1 MDVGQENKGILVVG
15 DSMADHYV
23 YGKMERVSKE
33 APIPIVEYQ
42 YEEYHLGGAA
52 NIAANLVSLQ
62 NEVMLCSVV
71 GKDAQG
77 MKIRGIMREKGIN
90 LDLLVQDAERPTS
103 TKTRIVA
110 GNQVQVFRMDR
121 ESLNS
126 MDSGTEQKLLLKIE
140 SRLKNVE
147 LVVLADYGKG
157 FLSSKMASQLVR
169 LCKRKDK
176 KVICSLRGSNP
187 QPYYGAY
194 LIKPDMSDLGK
205 WAGMEIANVKDA
217 EIAMQ
222 KMKSLLKV
230 ENILVDR
237 SEFGLLLL
245 DANYRMHR
253 YENMCDNLVDI
264 TGAGATIMAVL
275 GAFLAGGS
283 DIEKS
288 CKMACLGATIKK
300 GKLGTT
306 VIELEE
312 LEELEDYL
320 NHKKE

>member
-1 MDVGQENKGILVVG
+1 MDEGQGNKSILVVG

-52 NIAANLVSLQ
+52 NIAANVASLK
-62 NEVMLCSVV
+62 NEVMLCSIV
-71 GKDAQG
+71 GTDDQG
-77 MKIRGIMREKGIN
+77 MKLQGIMQEKGIN
-90 LDLLVQDAERPTS
+90 LDLLVKDEKRPTS

-121 ESLNS
+121 ECLDSMNS
-126 MDSGTEQKLLLKIE
+126 EVEQEILLQIE
-140 SRLKNVE
+140 ARLKKVD
-147 LVVLADYGKG
+147 LVILADYGKG
-157 FLSSKMASQLVR
+157 FLSSKMASYLVR

-176 KVICSLRGSNP
+176 KVLCSLRASNP

-194 LIKPDMSDLGK
+194 LIKPDMNDLGK
-205 WAGMEIANVKDA
+205 WAGMQIVSLKDA

-230 ENILVDR
+230 ENVLVDR

-275 GAFLAGGS
+275 GAFLVGGS
-283 DIEKS
+283 DLEKS
-288 CKMACLGATIKK
+288 CKMACLGAAIKK

-306 VIELEE
+306 AIGLEE

-320 NHKKE
+320 KHKKE